1 MEIKT
6 ASNEQIA
13 ISIYNAIQ
21 RKRIRKAKHR
31 ESDVVGCLV
40 ENKQKGR
47 RKKVRQI

>member
-1 MEIKT
+1 MSVKT
-6 ASNEQIA
+6 ATNEQIA
-13 ISIYNAIQ
+13 LSIYNAIK

-31 ESDVVGCLV
+31 ESDIVGCLV